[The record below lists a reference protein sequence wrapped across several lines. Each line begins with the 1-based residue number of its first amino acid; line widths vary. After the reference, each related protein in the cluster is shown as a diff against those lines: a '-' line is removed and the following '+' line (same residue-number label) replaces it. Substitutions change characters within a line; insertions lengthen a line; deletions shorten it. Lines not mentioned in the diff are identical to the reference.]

1 MTGTAA
7 PFESVPVATTTTT
20 PEPSAATSPST
31 TPTTSSAPSLPGP
44 SSSVGSSTSLVAG
57 ERTSPAAPG
66 PSSTLRPPTSSVA
79 TTASA
84 TTVSATTVAATTP
97 TLPATTVTT
106 APPRTIGACQAVG
119 LDVANAWRAEL
130 GRAPLAWSSTLYAG
144 ACAWAT
150 HLAELG
156 GGGAHQA
163 GPYGE
168 VVYGN
173 SNGCSGMWTSWRNSS
188 AHYNGI
194 TGESF
199 TTGAFVTVTDSN
211 GRCWAVGRMAL

>member
-31 TPTTSSAPSLPGP
+31 TPTTSSAPSLPDP

-57 ERTSPAAPG
+57 ETTSPAAPG

>member
-7 PFESVPVATTTTT
+7 PFEPPSTTAPEITTAVSTDAATSTTPDVTTTSTT
-20 PEPSAATSPST
+20 STTSTTGTTTGVAVTETTAPAVSVTSTTLRAPTNSAATT
-31 TPTTSSAPSLPGP
+31 AAVTSI
-44 SSSVGSSTSLVAG
+44 
-57 ERTSPAAPG
+57 
-66 PSSTLRPPTSSVA
+66 
-79 TTASA
+79 
-84 TTVSATTVAATTP
+84 ATTVAATTP
-97 TLPATTVTT
+97 TQPPTTVTT

-119 LDVANAWRAEL
+119 LDVANGWREEL

-156 GGGAHQA
+156 GGGSHQA

-168 VVYGN
+168 VVYWS
-173 SNGCSGMWTSWRNSS
+173 SNGCGGMWSSWRNSS
-188 AHYNGI
+188 GHYNGI
-194 TGESF
+194 TGELL
-199 TTGAFVTVTDSN
+199 TTGAFATVTDSN

>member
-7 PFESVPVATTTTT
+7 PFETVSVATTTTT

-57 ERTSPAAPG
+57 ETTAPAGPG

-119 LDVANAWRAEL
+119 LDVANGWRAEL

-163 GPYGE
+163 GPYAE
-168 VVYGN
+168 VIYGN
-173 SNGCSGMWTSWRNSS
+173 SNGCGGLWTSWRNSS
-188 AHYNGI
+188 GHYNAI
-194 TGESF
+194 TGEPL
-199 TTGAFVTVTDSN
+199 TTGAFVTVTDST